1 MHDYDVKWIKFKH
14 GRTEESDCRIAMRWG
29 ERGEVKSDEKWVSV
43 DVDVLCA

>member
-14 GRTEESDCRIAMRWG
+14 GRTEESDCRIAMG
-29 ERGEVKSDEKWVSV
+29 ERGEVKSDEKWVSD